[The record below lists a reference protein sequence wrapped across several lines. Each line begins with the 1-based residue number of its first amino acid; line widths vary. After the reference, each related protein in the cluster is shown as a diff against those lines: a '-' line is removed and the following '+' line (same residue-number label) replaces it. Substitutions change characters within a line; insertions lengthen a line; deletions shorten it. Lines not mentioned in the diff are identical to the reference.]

1 MKIKVRINVK
11 VLYGD
16 GKGNVIGQYVDFTKV
31 YNKQVRIYGRTREA
45 VLSTIQIYKD
55 RNMLSLIQSP
65 TDGGGLR

>member
-11 VLYGD
+11 VFYGD
-16 GKGNVIGQYVDFTKV
+16 GKGNVIGHYVDFTKA
-31 YNKQVRIYGRTREA
+31 YNEQVRIYGRTREA